1 MIEYD
6 YYSYLAIER
15 DKFGVGLMTAV
26 ALDLWRL
33 KVRLIETSCGWES
46 ELERNIQS
54 LQLAQGR

>member
-26 ALDLWRL
+26 ALDLWKL
-33 KVRLIETSCGWES
+33 NMRLIERSCGWEG
-46 ELERNIQS
+46 ELGRNIQS
-54 LQLAQGR
+54 LQLALGR